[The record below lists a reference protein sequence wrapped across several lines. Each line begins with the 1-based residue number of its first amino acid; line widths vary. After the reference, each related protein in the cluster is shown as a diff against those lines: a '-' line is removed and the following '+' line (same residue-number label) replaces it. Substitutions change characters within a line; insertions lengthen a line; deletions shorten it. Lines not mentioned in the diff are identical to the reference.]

1 MNNKINNANTEE
13 MKEGKVMQEIDTE
26 ALENVAG
33 GGAKDRIKEAFQRI
47 RMSESDKNKMES
59 LLSSYRDSVSG
70 ILYLDGQIDASHGNE
85 DYLKRLREEK
95 RKRELTMS
103 SIESELNILAKRFPN
118 ISELR
123 EFIK

>member
-1 MNNKINNANTEE
+1 
-13 MKEGKVMQEIDTE
+13 MKEGKVMQEIDME
-26 ALENVAG
+26 ALESVAG

-70 ILYLDGQIDASHGNE
+70 ILYLDGQIDASYGNE

-95 RKRELTMS
+95 RKRELKMN

-118 ISELR
+118 ISELK
-123 EFIK
+123 EFRK